1 MCLAIFLNDNWHSSF
16 FMTKYTPID
25 CRYYDVLELNASR
38 KTTCT
43 IAFFETE
50 KSVRTVE
57 STIQDIFTKDKEEF
71 LKLPDGTEI
80 RLDKILSVNDTK
92 FYGHCS

>member
-1 MCLAIFLNDNWHSSF
+1 MP
-16 FMTKYTPID
+16 KYIPIG

-38 KTTCT
+38 KTVCT
-43 IAFFETE
+43 IAYFETE

-57 STIQDIFTKDKEEF
+57 STIDDIFTKNKVEF
-71 LKLPDGTEI
+71 LKLSDGTEI
-80 RLDKILSVNDTK
+80 RLDKILSVNDTQ